1 MILKNTIAKTDE
13 KTGKQYLDFK
23 YTEKLP
29 SERNTQ
35 MTLDDDNGSN
45 QIIFE
50 FGKLND
56 NTYNMRVNHPFNIL

>member
-1 MILKNTIAKTDE
+1 
-13 KTGKQYLDFK
+13 
-23 YTEKLP
+23 
-29 SERNTQ
+29 